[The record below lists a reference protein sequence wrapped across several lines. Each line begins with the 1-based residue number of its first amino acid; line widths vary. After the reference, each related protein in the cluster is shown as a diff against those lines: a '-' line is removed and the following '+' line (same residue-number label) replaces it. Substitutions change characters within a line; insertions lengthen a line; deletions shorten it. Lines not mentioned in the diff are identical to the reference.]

1 MIKGTTKKA
10 KENAR
15 NLVDSMIDLTVY
27 DDIQTT
33 DKHAAVRD
41 ICAREMRREWSLDAF
56 KDWCNGL
63 PSAFDSAVFLYNGT
77 PWNWLSKIYETNEQ
91 EFEIL
96 VKRTR
101 YQVAEDRCVWWAFK
115 VLDKA

>member
-1 MIKGTTKKA
+1 MIRGTTKRA

-15 NLVDSMIDLTVY
+15 KLVDAMIDLSGY

-41 ICAREMRREWSLDAF
+41 ICAREIGREWSLEAF
-56 KDWCNGL
+56 KDWCVGL
-63 PSAFDSAVFLYNGT
+63 PSAFDSAEFLYNGT
-77 PWNWLSKIYETNEQ
+77 PWDWLSKIYETNDKEL
-91 EFEIL
+91 EIL

-101 YQVAEDRCVWWAFK
+101 YQVAEERCIGWAFK
-115 VLDKA
+115 VLDK